1 MPKVSTSGKR
11 VRCECGCG
19 DQVHPKTAARH
30 LKGKA
35 HNWIRASVSST
46 TRPAPVGD
54 IPSSSKS
61 WVPNL
66 ERQRMAV
73 EEVADEE
80 DITLSPGPEA
90 VNYSGDV
97 AVDQISVLDERGM
110 SISTRGGRVHH

>member
-1 MPKVSTSGKR
+1 M
-11 VRCECGCG
+11 
-19 DQVHPKTAARH
+19 
-30 LKGKA
+30 
-35 HNWIRASVSST
+35 
-46 TRPAPVGD
+46 
-54 IPSSSKS
+54 
-61 WVPNL
+61 
-66 ERQRMAV
+66 